1 MLVYHHPGYDPF
13 FRIRLGG
20 GDDLRREV
28 FYLAYHLHW
37 SWESVMGLDV
47 LERRAY
53 IRLLAEQIQREND
66 EIEQLRRSWQ

>member
-1 MLVYHHPGYDPF
+1 
-13 FRIRLGG
+13 
-20 GDDLRREV
+20 
-28 FYLAYHLHW
+28 
-37 SWESVMGLDV
+37 MGLDV